1 MSAGAKQFLDGWVE
15 RMTGAGEKPEGS
27 DGVRRFAERC
37 VRDAAQAGIA
47 EADLTA
53 AAGGDLPGYLIDAL
67 GIAGS
72 DE

>member
-1 MSAGAKQFLDGWVE
+1 MSAGAKEFLDDWVE
-15 RMTGAGEKPEGS
+15 RMTRAGEKPEGS

-37 VRDAAQAGIA
+37 MRDAAQAGIG
-47 EADLTA
+47 EADLAA
-53 AAGGDLPGYLIDAL
+53 AAGGDLPGHLIDAL

>member
-1 MSAGAKQFLDGWVE
+1 MSAGAKEFLDGWVE
-15 RMTGAGEKPEGS
+15 RMRDAGEKPEGS

-37 VRDAAQAGIA
+37 KEEAAQAGIA
-47 EADLTA
+47 DADLTA
-53 AAGGDLPGYLIDAL
+53 AADGDLPGHLIEAL

>member
-1 MSAGAKQFLDGWVE
+1 MSADAKDFLDRWV
-15 RMTGAGEKPEGS
+15 AGEAGGSHKPEGS

-37 VRDAAQAGIA
+37 TRDAAQAGVG

-53 AAGGDLPGYLIDAL
+53 AAGGDLPGYLINAL
-67 GIAGS
+67 GIGGS